1 MHRKAPWRSWG
12 VMLRDGLPIGLCGR
26 VRLDQ
31 EMHAQTWK
39 DPEIYEIWTVNQAN
53 QNDWC
58 NVGLTAAGG
67 SGDRGKSQI
76 LGLV

>member
-1 MHRKAPWRSWG
+1 MCLKDQVAVWRMDYRCQRGGWE
-12 VMLRDGLPIGLCGR
+12 GR
-26 VRLDQ
+26 SDLGC
-31 EMHAQTWK
+31 
-39 DPEIYEIWTVNQAN
+39 
-53 QNDWC
+53 C